1 MIRIPRLIEDNLFKP
16 ETHSS
21 IGVDTGV
28 GIVSTG
34 AHSVDVELGNG
45 GPDGRI
51 EMSSNASQSHSKSI
65 MHSPDHGHGS
75 TSETGGNPPDGG
87 ETDTV
92 LSQEG
97 VDTEIED
104 RDEDLK

>member
-1 MIRIPRLIEDNLFKP
+1 M
-16 ETHSS
+16 
-21 IGVDTGV
+21 
-28 GIVSTG
+28 
-34 AHSVDVELGNG
+34 GNG

-51 EMSSNASQSHSKSI
+51 EMSSDLVIVLQAIK
-65 MHSPDHGHGS
+65 HSPDHGHGS